1 MAGRRV
7 LITNDTLN
15 TRFGAETAT
24 RDLVL
29 GLAALGE
36 APVIYTPDPG
46 CVSEELQEAGIT
58 VVDDLRAVPFQP
70 DIIHGNQHP
79 EMIEALMAFPEARGI
94 FICHARLAWPATPPL
109 TNRVQH
115 YVAVDHN
122 CLERLIQDYAIP
134 SDNVS
139 VIFNSVDTLR
149 FAQRSPLPERPR
161 SALVF
166 SNYATND
173 NFLPAIR
180 AACRQIDLPLDVVG
194 VGAGNLV
201 AQPQEVLPEY
211 DVVFA
216 KARCALEAMAVGN
229 AVILCDQ
236 TGLGPMVN
244 SREVAELRK
253 WNFGMRT
260 LQSPITPMRILA
272 ELNRYDAND
281 ARLVSDYIRE
291 HSAATRLIPEYS
303 SLYEKVMTIPLIVSG
318 NDLTDYHRQMI
329 QKIMGFESQFYWMQR
344 SFRMEPL
351 TAPESA
357 QISLTNAKISVPL
370 ADGCLWIQCEV
381 TNGTSR
387 RLGSYDP
394 APIHLSYHWFD
405 ADGNVTIFEGLRTQL
420 APPLDPGSSG
430 VYELKV
436 APPPAPGEYLLRIT
450 LVQESVR
457 WFNEVPSPD
466 GSQDL
471 GVKVP

>member
-36 APVIYTPDPG
+36 VPLIYTPDPG
-46 CVSEELQEAGIT
+46 CVSEEIQEAGIT
-58 VVDDLRAVPFQP
+58 VVNDLRAVPFQP

-109 TNRVQH
+109 TNRIQH

-122 CLERLIQDYAIP
+122 CLERLTEDYAIP

-139 VIFNSVDTLR
+139 VIFNSVDTVR
-149 FAQRSPLPERPR
+149 FAQRSPLPERPQR
-161 SALVF
+161 ALVF
-166 SNYATND
+166 SNYATED

-194 VGAGNLV
+194 SGAGKLV
-201 AQPQEVLPEY
+201 ARPQEVLPEY

-303 SLYEKVMTIPLIVSG
+303 SLYDKVMTIPLILSS
-318 NDLTDYHRQMI
+318 NDLSEYHRQMI
-329 QKIMGFESQFYWMQR
+329 QKMMVFESQFYWMQR
-344 SFRMEPL
+344 SFPMEPL
-351 TAPESA
+351 TASASA
-357 QISLTNAKISVPL
+357 QISLTNAKISAPL
-370 ADGCLWIQCEV
+370 LDGHLWAQCEV
-381 TNGTSR
+381 INGTSQ
-387 RLGSYDP
+387 RLGSYHP

-405 ADGNVTIFEGLRTQL
+405 ADRDIIIFEGLRSPL
-420 APPLDPGSSG
+420 IPSLDPGISG
-430 VYELKV
+430 IYELKI
-436 APPPAPGEYLLRIT
+436 APPPDPGEFCLRIT
-450 LVQESVR
+450 LVQEGVR
-457 WFNEVPSPD
+457 WFDELQDSAA
-466 GSQDL
+466 SQDIWL
-471 GVKVP
+471 RVP

>member
-24 RDLVL
+24 RDLVF

-36 APVIYTPDPG
+36 VPLIYTPDPG
-46 CVSEELQEAGIT
+46 CISEDIQEAGIT
-58 VVDDLRAVPFQP
+58 VVNNLRAVPFQP

-79 EMIEALMAFPEARGI
+79 EMIEALMAFPQARGI

-109 TNRVQH
+109 TNRIQH

-122 CLERLIQDYAIP
+122 CLERLTLDYAIP
-134 SDNVS
+134 SHNVS
-139 VIFNSVDTLR
+139 VIFNSVDTVR
-149 FAQRSPLPERPR
+149 FAQRSPLPGRPQR
-161 SALVF
+161 ALVF
-166 SNYATND
+166 SNYAKED

-180 AACRQIDLPLDVVG
+180 AACRQINLPLDVI
-194 VGAGNLV
+194 GAGAGKLV
-201 AQPQEVLPEY
+201 ARPEEVLPDY

-216 KARCALEAMAVGN
+216 KARCAIEAMAVGN

-260 LQSPITPMRILA
+260 LQSPITPMRIIT
-272 ELNRYDAND
+272 ELNRYDAGD
-281 ARLVSDYIRE
+281 ARRVSDYIRE

-303 SLYEKVMTIPLIVSG
+303 SLYEKVMTIPLMVSR
-318 NDLTDYHRQMI
+318 NDLAEYHRQMI
-329 QKIMGFESQFYWMQR
+329 QKIMVFESELYWMRR

-351 TAPESA
+351 TASTST
-357 QISLTNAKISVPL
+357 QISLTNAKVSVPL
-370 ADGCLWIQCEV
+370 ANGHLWVQCEL
-381 TNGTSR
+381 TNGTSQR
-387 RLGSYDP
+387 VCSCHP

-405 ADGNVTIFEGLRTQL
+405 ADGNVTIFEGLRTAL
-420 APPLDPGSSG
+420 IPPLDPGSSRI
-430 VYELKV
+430 YELKV
-436 APPPAPGEYLLRIT
+436 AAPLASGKYCLRIT
-450 LVQESVR
+450 LVQEGVR
-457 WFNEVPSPD
+457 WFDELPASAASCELPANVP
-466 GSQDL
+466 
-471 GVKVP
+471 